1 MHAVTRARR
10 TSRLGARAIPFGR
23 ITIVVQ
29 ALAALAFVVYLFAGD
44 NVSAPLIH
52 QSYVLKASFEDAS
65 GLSGGRDVTIAGVRV
80 GKVTGVRYT
89 GGRAVADL
97 ELDDDAQ
104 GRVHRDARVAIVP
117 RSALQDQIVEIT
129 PGSRGGVLEDGDH
142 ITASVTAAPVQLD
155 RVLETLDSDSRA
167 HLQILLRQLRTGL
180 RDRETP
186 LRAALGRLDD
196 AVSSSSQVAGAL
208 ADRRK
213 LLAGL
218 VTELDTVFTTLGK
231 RGASL
236 RQVITAGRRT
246 LQTAAAR
253 DAEVAA
259 SIRELPRTL
268 DGMGNAL
275 ADVRSLAQPL
285 QPALEDLRPAA
296 RQLPATLRS
305 LRDFVPSG
313 QGLVDDLGR
322 LVTDGSE
329 SAAALRGALRQL
341 GPSSEALR
349 EPVAG
354 LHPILTDIDKNKD
367 GIGLLGER
375 FSGVFST
382 NDANGVILRGL
393 GFFEK
398 LNPANLG
405 APGASGAEL
414 RTLQRKSVR
423 ALLKAC
429 KDNAVACLARYLIP
443 GLPGAARTVADPL
456 GTAKVR
462 AGGRP

>member
-1 MHAVTRARR
+1 MSAGRR
-10 TSRLGARAIPFGR
+10 TSRLGVRGIPFGR
-23 ITIVVQ
+23 TTIVVQ
-29 ALAALAFVVYLFAGD
+29 ALAALAFVVYLFASD

-52 QSYVLKASFEDAS
+52 QSYVLKASFDDAGGLNS
-65 GLSGGRDVTIAGVRV
+65 GREVTIAGVRV
-80 GKVTGVRYT
+80 GKVSGVRYT
-89 GGRAVADL
+89 DGRAVADL
-97 ELDDDAQ
+97 ELDDAAE
-104 GRVHRDARVAIVP
+104 GRVHRDARVAVVP
-117 RSALQDQIVEIT
+117 RSALQDLTVEIT

-142 ITASVTAAPVQLD
+142 ITASAAATPVQLD

-167 HLQILLRQLRTGL
+167 HLQILLRQLRIGL

-186 LRAALGRLDD
+186 LREALGRLDD
-196 AVSSSSQVAGAL
+196 AVSSSSQVADAL
-208 ADRRK
+208 ADRRR
-213 LLAGL
+213 LLAAL

-231 RGASL
+231 RGESL
-236 RQVITAGRRT
+236 RQVITAGRET
-246 LQTAAAR
+246 LQTTAAR
-253 DAEVAA
+253 DAEIAT
-259 SIRELPRTL
+259 SMRELPRTL
-268 DGMGNAL
+268 DGMGDAL

-285 QPALEDLRPAA
+285 LPALEDLRPAA
-296 RQLPATLRS
+296 KELPATLRS

-322 LVTDGSE
+322 LVSDGRE
-329 SAAALRGALRQL
+329 PMAGLRGALKEL

-354 LHPILTDIDKNKD
+354 LHPILAEIDKNKD

-398 LNPANLG
+398 PDPANLG

-414 RTLQRKSVR
+414 RSLQRKSVR

-443 GLPGAARTVADPL
+443 GLPGAARTAADPL
-456 GTAKVR
+456 GRADAKPG
-462 AGGRP
+462 GGRP

>member
-1 MHAVTRARR
+1 MTRARR
-10 TSRLGARAIPFGR
+10 TSRLGVRAIPFGR
-23 ITIVVQ
+23 TTIAVQ
-29 ALAALAFVVYLFAGD
+29 ALAALAFVVYLFASD
-44 NVSAPLIH
+44 NVTVPLIH
-52 QSYVLKASFEDAS
+52 QSYVLKASFDDAG
-65 GLSGGRDVTIAGVRV
+65 GLNGGREVTIAGVRV
-80 GKVTGVRYT
+80 GEVTGVHYS

-97 ELDDDAQ
+97 ELDNDAE

-117 RSALQDQIVEIT
+117 RSALQDLTVEIT

-142 ITASVTAAPVQLD
+142 IVASATATPVQLD

-167 HLQILLRQLRTGL
+167 QLQILLRQLRTGL

-186 LRAALGRLDD
+186 LREALGRLDD
-196 AVSSSSQVAGAL
+196 AVSSSSQVADAL

-246 LQTAAAR
+246 LQTTADR
-253 DAEVAA
+253 DAEIAA
-259 SIRELPRTL
+259 SVRELPRTL
-268 DGMGNAL
+268 DGMGDAL
-275 ADVRSLAQPL
+275 ADVRALAQPL
-285 QPALEDLRPAA
+285 QPALEELRPAA
-296 RQLPATLRS
+296 KQLPKTLRS
-305 LRDFVPSG
+305 LREFVPSG

-322 LVTDGSE
+322 LVSDGGE
-329 SAAALRGALRQL
+329 STAVLRGVLKEL
-341 GPSSEALR
+341 GPTSEALR

-354 LHPILTDIDKNKD
+354 LHPILAAIDKNKN

-382 NDANGVILRGL
+382 NDANGIILRGL

-398 LNPANLG
+398 PNPANLG
-405 APGASGAEL
+405 VPGATGAEL
-414 RTLQRKSVR
+414 RSLQRKSVR
-423 ALLKAC
+423 ALLEVC
-429 KDNAVACLARYLIP
+429 KDNAIACLARYLIP
-443 GLPGAARTVADPL
+443 GLPGAVPAAGDPL
-456 GTAKVR
+456 ETAK
-462 AGGRP
+462 AKSGGRP